1 MIHRRDEFR
10 GAQATIDKVHQLAKD
25 GKINLFTQ
33 YQMASVKGDKNL
45 ESIDIKHDNN
55 EIKNLKTD
63 YVLGFFGLIM
73 QLGPIANWGLNI
85 DKKTIEVD
93 TEKFETNQKGIY
105 AVGDICNY
113 PGKLKLILSGFHEGA
128 LAARACFKLARPNEK
143 YRFEFTTSSKTIKER
158 LGVKKVIEL
167 YSANTPNGKKISIML
182 EEIGYEYKVINIDL
196 NKGDQFKPE
205 FKKISPFSKIPVIID
220 QDNNKNIFESGAIL
234 MYLAEQSGKF
244 YDTKDR
250 LEINQ
255 WLMAQMGYVGP
266 MLGQHHQF
274 HHYNPGKS
282 QFGEERYFKI
292 SKRIYEELDERLSKS
307 RFLAGENY
315 TIADIGTFPW
325 IARHEWHDI
334 GLKNYKNLTR
344 WYVEISEREAVK
356 KGFKF
361 MNKDEVPPKP

>member
-1 MIHRRDEFR
+1 MI
-10 GAQATIDKVHQLAKD
+10 K
-25 GKINLFTQ
+25 
-33 YQMASVKGDKNL
+33 
-45 ESIDIKHDNN
+45 
-55 EIKNLKTD
+55 
-63 YVLGFFGLIM
+63 
-73 QLGPIANWGLNI
+73 
-85 DKKTIEVD
+85 
-93 TEKFETNQKGIY
+93 
-105 AVGDICNY
+105 
-113 PGKLKLILSGFHEGA
+113 
-128 LAARACFKLARPNEK
+128 
-143 YRFEFTTSSKTIKER
+143 
-158 LGVKKVIEL
+158 L

-205 FKKISPFSKIPVIID
+205 FKKISPLSKIPVIID

-292 SKRIYEELDERLSKS
+292 SKRIYEELEERLSKS

>member
-1 MIHRRDEFR
+1 
-10 GAQATIDKVHQLAKD
+10 
-25 GKINLFTQ
+25 
-33 YQMASVKGDKNL
+33 
-45 ESIDIKHDNN
+45 
-55 EIKNLKTD
+55 
-63 YVLGFFGLIM
+63 
-73 QLGPIANWGLNI
+73 
-85 DKKTIEVD
+85 
-93 TEKFETNQKGIY
+93 
-105 AVGDICNY
+105 
-113 PGKLKLILSGFHEGA
+113 
-128 LAARACFKLARPNEK
+128 
-143 YRFEFTTSSKTIKER
+143 
-158 LGVKKVIEL
+158 
-167 YSANTPNGKKISIML
+167 ML
-182 EEIGYEYKVINIDL
+182 EEIRYEYKVINIDL

-205 FKKISPFSKIPVIID
+205 FKKISPFSKIPAIID

-234 MYLAEQSGKF
+234 MYLGEQSGKF
-244 YDTKDR
+244 YDAKDR

-292 SKRIYEELDERLSKS
+292 SKRIYEELEERLSKS